1 MSRSNRER
9 ASARQDDRNIQWRNG
24 IAYGRIE
31 VNGKECRRSLR
42 TTDPAQARRRL
53 KEWKDEVMAE
63 AGLGE
68 AKHSWM
74 EAVGRYLLE
83 VGPGTVK
90 PEVLKRYECSLTQV
104 HPWLGHL
111 RVDQITRRTIADMVG
126 GRKRKGVTNATVNR
140 DLTAVSRVLAAT
152 VMWDWRDDNPAGTFD
167 RRSMTRERRDPI
179 KRPKDEHVEA
189 MIAASPPMF
198 AALLKVLRTTGLRAE
213 ECSTLEWYQVALK
226 GSRTA
231 IDLVRTKTD
240 RPRSISLDDIL
251 TSEAAKVLKDLPRY
265 LHKKP
270 AEQEEPKPHYVFW
283 HDEGEVYGS
292 VSSNFGSI
300 RRRLNAKRKKAGK
313 DQISFRLHDL
323 RHLFAIT
330 YLERGG
336 NIYRLQ
342 KILGHTSIKTTEIYL
357 AYLTHDEAMVAQFGG
372 GGHGQSLRRS
382 AQ

>member
-1 MSRSNRER
+1 
-9 ASARQDDRNIQWRNG
+9 
-24 IAYGRIE
+24 
-31 VNGKECRRSLR
+31 
-42 TTDPAQARRRL
+42 
-53 KEWKDEVMAE
+53 MAE

-104 HPWLGHL
+104 HLWLGHL

-179 KRPKDEHVEA
+179 KRPKEEHVDA

-198 AALLKVLRTTGLRAE
+198 AALLKVLRYTGLRAE
-213 ECSTLEWYQVALK
+213 ECSTLEWYQIALGGRRK
-226 GSRTA
+226 A

-240 RPRSISLDDIL
+240 RPRSLPLDDIL
-251 TSEAAKVLKDLPRY
+251 TTEAARVLKNLPRY

-270 AEQEEPKPHYVFW
+270 AGEEEPKPDFVFW
-283 HDEGEVYGS
+283 HDEGEEYGS

-313 DQISFRLHDL
+313 DQITFRLHDL

-342 KILGHTSIKTTEIYL
+342 NLLGHTSIKTTELYL
-357 AYLTHDEAMVAQFGG
+357 SYLTHDEAMVAQFGD
-372 GGHGQSLRRS
+372 GGHVARRS
-382 AQ
+382 ARWSRHSRNPGHAARFPGFPAWSGTDGDTSRHTFRHRVQRFISG

>member
-1 MSRSNRER
+1 MSKNSRVR
-9 ASARQDDRNIQWRNG
+9 ANARQDDRNIQWRSG

-31 VNGKECRRSLR
+31 VNGKELRRSLR
-42 TTDPAQARRRL
+42 TKDPAEARRKL

-83 VGPGTVK
+83 VGPGAVK

-111 RVDQITRRTIADMVG
+111 RVDEITRRVIADMVG

-167 RRSMTRERRDPI
+167 RRSMTRERRDPR
-179 KRPKDEHVEA
+179 KLPKEEHVEA
-189 MIAASPPMF
+189 MLTASPPMF
-198 AALLKVLRTTGLRAE
+198 AALLNVLRYTGMREE
-213 ECSTLEWYQVALK
+213 ECSTLEWYQIALGK
-226 GSRTA
+226 GRKA
-231 IDLVRTKTD
+231 IDLIRTKTD
-240 RPRSISLDDIL
+240 RPRSIPLEGIL
-251 TSEAAKVLKDLPRY
+251 TAEAARVLKDLPRY

-270 AEQEEPKPHYVFW
+270 AGKEEEAKPDFVFW
-283 HDEGEVYGS
+283 HDEGGLYAS

-300 RRRLNAKRKKAGK
+300 RRRLNEKRKKVGK
-313 DQISFRLHDL
+313 DQITFRLHDL
-323 RHLFAIT
+323 RHLFAVT
-330 YLERGG
+330 YLRQGG

-342 KILGHTSIKTTEIYL
+342 KLLGHASIKTTEIYL
-357 AYLTHDEAMVAQFGG
+357 DYLTHDEVMVAQFGDG
-372 GGHGQSLRRS
+372 GLGQRRS

>member
-9 ASARQDDRNIQWRNG
+9 ANARQDDRNIQWRNG

-42 TTDPAQARRRL
+42 TKDPAQARRRL

-63 AGLGE
+63 AGLAE
-68 AKHSWM
+68 PKHSWM

-90 PEVLKRYECSLTQV
+90 PEVLKRYECSLAQV

-111 RVDQITRRTIADMVG
+111 RVEQISRRTIADMVG

-140 DLTAVSRVLAAT
+140 DLTAVSRVLAAA
-152 VMWDWRDDNPAGTFD
+152 VMWDWRDGNPARDFD
-167 RRSMTRERRDPI
+167 RRSMTRERRDPV
-179 KRPKDEHVEA
+179 KLPKEEHVEA
-189 MIAASPPMF
+189 MLAASPPMF
-198 AALLKVLRTTGLRAE
+198 AAMLKVLRYTGMREE
-213 ECSTLEWYQVALK
+213 ECSTLEWYQVALAMGRK
-226 GSRTA
+226 A

-240 RPRSISLDDIL
+240 RPRSIPLDGIL
-251 TSEAAKVLKDLPRY
+251 TPEAARVLKDLPRY

-270 AEQEEPKPHYVFW
+270 AGQEEPKPDFVFW
-283 HDEGEVYGS
+283 HDEGEVYAS

-313 DQISFRLHDL
+313 DQINFRLHDL
-323 RHLFAIT
+323 RHLFAVT
-330 YLERGG
+330 YLRQGG

-357 AYLTHDEAMVAQFGG
+357 DYLTHDEAMVAQFGDG
-372 GGHGQSLRRS
+372 GSLRRS